1 MGVFVRRSA
10 VLMSMIVAMVMT
22 MVVPASADPGKP
34 EGVGLHDVSSGE
46 WHLLNA
52 DGTTTSFYY
61 GNPGDYAISG
71 DWDCDGTD
79 TPGLYRQSDGFVYLR
94 NANTQGIA
102 DIRFFFGNPGDVP
115 LAGDFNGDGCD
126 TVSIW
131 RPSLNRVYVINKLG
145 QNDGGL
151 GAADFFYDIGDPGDR
166 PFVGDF
172 NGSGADSVGLHRPST
187 SQMFLRNSLSSGPAD
202 VAFAYAGQPLDLAF
216 YADWDGNGTDTV
228 GVFQAP
234 SPFYAFGGAVML
246 RNSNAAGNA
255 DYVLGVGETGW
266 RPIAGVFKTSGTP
279 PTPAPPRPNPGPALP
294 PTGIVT
300 VADVLAGRAHGDVVL
315 QGAVVATTSDS
326 DEFIFSDGTGR
337 IQIDLNTTRVD
348 PASVVLNRCVFI
360 QGSGAGPD
368 EIEVDAMVPCA

>member
-1 MGVFVRRSA
+1 MRRS
-10 VLMSMIVAMVMT
+10 VIVIVALAAMLVG
-22 MVVPASADPGKP
+22 VVAPAGADTGKP
-34 EGVGLHDVSSGE
+34 EGVGLHDPSTGE

-52 DGTTTSFYY
+52 DGTITTFYY

-79 TPGLYRQSDGFVYLR
+79 TPGLYRQVDGFVYLR
-94 NANTQGIA
+94 NSNTQGNA
-102 DIRFFFGNPGDVP
+102 NIRFFFGNPGDVP

-131 RPSLNRVYVINKLG
+131 RPSQNRVYVINKLG

-151 GAADFFYDIGDPGDR
+151 GQADFFYDIGNPGDR

-172 NGSGADSVGLHRPST
+172 NGSGVDSVGLHRPST

-202 VAFAYAGQPLDLAF
+202 AAFSYGGRSSDLAF

-234 SPFYAFGGAVML
+234 SSFYAYSGAVML
-246 RNSNAAGNA
+246 RNTNSAGNA
-255 DYVLGVGETGW
+255 DYILGVGLAGW
-266 RPIAGVFKTSGTP
+266 RPVAGVFKTSGA
-279 PTPAPPRPNPGPALP
+279 PTPVPPKPNPGPALP
-294 PTGIVT
+294 PSFIVT
-300 VADVLAGRAHGDVVL
+300 VADVQAGRAYGDVVL
-315 QGAVVATTSDS
+315 QGAAVERTSDS

-337 IQIDLNTTRVD
+337 IVIDLNTTRVN
-348 PASVVLNRCVFI
+348 PADVVLGQCVFI
-360 QGSGAGPD
+360 EGRAGTT
-368 EIEVDAMVPCA
+368 EIDVNAMVPCT

>member
-1 MGVFVRRSA
+1 MRRSVVLLVA
-10 VLMSMIVAMVMT
+10 VAAMLVG
-22 MVVPASADPGKP
+22 VIAPAGADTGKP
-34 EGVGLHDVSSGE
+34 EGVGLHDVSTGE

-52 DGTTTSFYY
+52 DGTVTSFYY

-71 DWDCDGTD
+71 DWDCNGTD

-94 NANTQGIA
+94 NSNTQGNA

-115 LAGDFNGDGCD
+115 LAGDFNGDGCG

-131 RPSLNRVYVINKLG
+131 RPSLNRVYAINKLG

-151 GAADFFYDIGDPGDR
+151 GAADFFYDIGDSGDR

-172 NGSGADSVGLHRPST
+172 NGSGVDSVGLHRPST
-187 SQMFLRNSLSSGPAD
+187 SQMFIRNSLSSGPAD
-202 VAFAYAGQPLDLAF
+202 AAFSYAGQSSDLAF

-228 GVFQAP
+228 GVFQAL
-234 SPFYAFGGAVML
+234 SPFFAFGGAVML
-246 RNSNAAGNA
+246 RNSNTAGNA
-255 DYVLGVGETGW
+255 DYVLGVGLPGW
-266 RPIAGVFKTSGTP
+266 RPIAGVFKTSGAP
-279 PTPAPPRPNPGPALP
+279 PPPAPPKPNPGPALP

-368 EIEVDAMVPCA
+368 EIEVDAMVPCT